1 MVCLSGRLRH
11 TCGSED
17 CAMICICPDNC
28 CICVNVRAELDRISR
43 DTGDARDVSCQAQVD
58 IRTQRP
64 LLVGQPERPILGQ
77 PRQEHRRNLF
87 IHREWRSPARDGL
100 DPIVCERLKRDR
112 GFGSSAF
119 GQCRW
124 FETQYSETP
133 RSCVEIDTHC
143 IARRTRQDEPT
154 SGPIGIDGPADRVP
168 NGWNKLPLIN
178 QHRRPTLRGRCEV
191 PPDQLCCRRLVQPQN
206 RSRHARCSCCFATMR
221 FS

>member
-1 MVCLSGRLRH
+1 
-11 TCGSED
+11 
-17 CAMICICPDNC
+17 MICICPDNC

-124 FETQYSETP
+124 FE
-133 RSCVEIDTHC
+133 D
-143 IARRTRQDEPT
+143 A
-154 SGPIGIDGPADRVP
+154 
-168 NGWNKLPLIN
+168 
-178 QHRRPTLRGRCEV
+178 
-191 PPDQLCCRRLVQPQN
+191 VQ
-206 RSRHARCSCCFATMR
+206 
-221 FS
+221 